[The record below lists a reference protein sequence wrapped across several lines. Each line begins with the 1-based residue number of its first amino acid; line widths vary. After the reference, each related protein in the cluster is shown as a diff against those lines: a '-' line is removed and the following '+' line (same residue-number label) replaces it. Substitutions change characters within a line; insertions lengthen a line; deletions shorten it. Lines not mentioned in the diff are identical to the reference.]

1 MKDTII
7 HNSLKGIHLEIS
19 SENSIKEK
27 DIYSNMKNG
36 IQLNNAHNNS
46 VKKIKFII
54 TNMKGIGFF
63 TPIIIT

>member
-19 SENSIKEK
+19 SENLIKEN
-27 DIYSNMKNG
+27 DIYSNKKNG
-36 IQLNNAHNNS
+36 IKLNNVHNNS

-54 TNMKGIGFF
+54 TNMKGLGFF
-63 TPIIIT
+63 IPIIIT